1 MKLVIAEKPSV
12 GRSIASVLGASNKK
26 NGYIEGNGYVVTW
39 GFGHLAGFEED
50 KSKWDMDK
58 LPVEPSDN
66 FVISKDG
73 AEQFEILKKLME
85 RSDVQSLVCATDAG
99 REGEAIF
106 RYIYYA
112 AGCKKPF
119 ERLWI
124 SSMTD
129 SAVKEG
135 FENLQDGRNFDNL
148 YEAVVARDKA
158 DTIIGLSGTRLFS
171 LLYKQ
176 GGLYGTPALRLGRV
190 QTPTLSMIVK
200 RERDIQ
206 AFVKEKYYKIH
217 AIADIDGREL
227 DTVSANIK
235 DEQQASDVA
244 EQIDGKMAEIR
255 SVTEE
260 EKTSA
265 APRLY
270 DLTSLQRDCNKLFG
284 YTAKETLDTVQTLYE
299 SKLCTYPRTDSQ
311 YLTDDMEASVKALID
326 IVADNVDFLSSIDR
340 DYEISKCI
348 NNKKVSDHHAIIPT
362 EDIAGTDFSKLSEK
376 ENNVLSL
383 ICTRLL
389 SATSRRYGYKATT
402 VVLTCSEMEFKANGR
417 VVTDYGFKAVEDAY
431 KKCHSVE
438 KEDEAE
444 KKENDKELPTVHEGD
459 TFLVQGRKSEHFTQ
473 PPKHYTEASIL
484 TAMENAGAEE
494 VTEEVERKGL
504 GTTATR
510 AAVIENLITTGY
522 VERKK
527 KQLLPT
533 KRAYTFID
541 IVPEKLKSPGMTAEM
556 ENTLSLVARGQ
567 ANATAWLEEIR
578 NLMTGIVNEYKQT
591 VIEDEKNPFGI
602 PKKLG
607 GEALGNC
614 PHCNKEVKTG
624 KYGAYCSGK
633 CGMNISSVYGKELT
647 EKQIKKLLN
656 GESVSYTN
664 KGYENTV
671 YSEIE
676 EYSYVK
682 DEKTIKGFQWKSKG
696 KKVS

>member
-1 MKLVIAEKPSV
+1 MKLVIAEKPGV

-26 NGYIEGNGYVVTW
+26 NGYIEGNGYAVTW

-50 KSKWDMDK
+50 TSKWDMDK
-58 LPVEPSDN
+58 LPVELPDN

-99 REGEAIF
+99 REGEDIF

-112 AGCKKPF
+112 AGCKKHF

-129 SAVKEG
+129 SALKEG

-148 YEAVVARDKA
+148 YEAAVARDKA

-171 LLYKQ
+171 FLYKQ

-190 QTPTLSMIVK
+190 
-200 RERDIQ
+200 
-206 AFVKEKYYKIH
+206 
-217 AIADIDGREL
+217 
-227 DTVSANIK
+227 
-235 DEQQASDVA
+235 
-244 EQIDGKMAEIR
+244 
-255 SVTEE
+255 
-260 EKTSA
+260 
-265 APRLY
+265 
-270 DLTSLQRDCNKLFG
+270 
-284 YTAKETLDTVQTLYE
+284 
-299 SKLCTYPRTDSQ
+299 
-311 YLTDDMEASVKALID
+311 
-326 IVADNVDFLSSIDR
+326 
-340 DYEISKCI
+340 
-348 NNKKVSDHHAIIPT
+348 
-362 EDIAGTDFSKLSEK
+362 
-376 ENNVLSL
+376 
-383 ICTRLL
+383 
-389 SATSRRYGYKATT
+389 
-402 VVLTCSEMEFKANGR
+402 
-417 VVTDYGFKAVEDAY
+417 VTDYGFKAVEDAY
-431 KKCHSVE
+431 KKSHSVE
-438 KEDEAE
+438 KEEDEAE
-444 KKENDKELPTVHEGD
+444 KKENDKELPIVHEGD
-459 TFLVQGRKSEHFTQ
+459 TFLVQSRKSEHFTQ

-484 TAMENAGAEE
+484 TAM
-494 VTEEVERKGL
+494 
-504 GTTATR
+504 
-510 AAVIENLITTGY
+510 
-522 VERKK
+522 
-527 KQLLPT
+527 
-533 KRAYTFID
+533 YTFID
-541 IVPEKLKSPGMTAEM
+541 IVPEKLKSPVMTAEM

-607 GEALGNC
+607 GEALGNG
-614 PHCNKEVKTG
+614 PHCNKEVKTE

-682 DEKTIKGFQWKSKG
+682 HGKTIKGFQWKSNG

>member
-12 GRSIASVLGASNKK
+12 GRSIAAVLGASNKK
-26 NGYIEGNGYVVTW
+26 KGYIEGNGYVVTW

-50 KSKWDMDK
+50 TSKWDMDK

-148 YEAVVARDKA
+148 YEAAVARDKA

-171 LLYKQ
+171 FLYKQ

-190 QTPTLSMIVK
+190 
-200 RERDIQ
+200 
-206 AFVKEKYYKIH
+206 
-217 AIADIDGREL
+217 
-227 DTVSANIK
+227 
-235 DEQQASDVA
+235 
-244 EQIDGKMAEIR
+244 
-255 SVTEE
+255 
-260 EKTSA
+260 
-265 APRLY
+265 
-270 DLTSLQRDCNKLFG
+270 
-284 YTAKETLDTVQTLYE
+284 
-299 SKLCTYPRTDSQ
+299 
-311 YLTDDMEASVKALID
+311 
-326 IVADNVDFLSSIDR
+326 
-340 DYEISKCI
+340 
-348 NNKKVSDHHAIIPT
+348 
-362 EDIAGTDFSKLSEK
+362 
-376 ENNVLSL
+376 
-383 ICTRLL
+383 
-389 SATSRRYGYKATT
+389 
-402 VVLTCSEMEFKANGR
+402 
-417 VVTDYGFKAVEDAY
+417 VTDYGFKA
-431 KKCHSVE
+431 
-438 KEDEAE
+438 
-444 KKENDKELPTVHEGD
+444 
-459 TFLVQGRKSEHFTQ
+459 
-473 PPKHYTEASIL
+473 
-484 TAMENAGAEE
+484 
-494 VTEEVERKGL
+494 VERKGL

-522 VERKK
+522 VEREK

-541 IVPEKLKSPGMTAEM
+541 IVPEKLKSPVMTAEM

-607 GEALGNC
+607 GEALGNG
-614 PHCNKEVKTG
+614 PHCNKEVKTE

-633 CGMNISSVYGKELT
+633 YGMNISSVYGKELT

-682 DEKTIKGFQWKSKG
+682 DGKTIKGFQWKSKG